1 MAALTLTEQTYR
13 DKIHGAWTGKSI
25 GVTLGASLRGQ
36 KVPGRFNFYSPVPG
50 QPVPSVAIDFPLV
63 WLAMMEE
70 VGPEV
75 APEDLAVAWLEHL
88 DYAMDEFGYAALNL
102 RRGLPPPASGAYSN
116 WFRHATGGVMRA
128 DFWAMLA
135 PGAPQVAAAYAYHDA
150 TMDHCEDGE
159 WAAMF
164 LAALGSAAF
173 FIAEPMTLLTIGLAM
188 IPRTC
193 RTARAVKA
201 ALAAAHRAASW
212 LEARESVQHEVG
224 HENFSDAPQNIGFLT
239 IGLLYGGGDF
249 GASLCAAVNCGY
261 DTEAVGSALGAILG
275 IQRGYSN
282 LPEAWTRPI
291 GDIVIPG
298 HGLRDLE
305 IPSTLTEVA
314 NRTFEVGKKIVAVKC
329 GDVDILSGDSPT
341 PSTTLAFLPELSEL
355 PSTPEGTGEKTEGSP
370 PKTEDAV
377 GNTPTPEE
385 ESTQTPEYPNADIA
399 GFSASATLPPLP
411 LFPLE
416 APPVGVPSTSPGG
429 AGQTSPPV
437 EATSALPSL
446 TPSFTAPDLTPSA
459 PPPAGS
465 SPEPVLTDN
474 QPPAISHQP
483 PVAAQPPADPV
494 AEPMPENQSSAVSHQ
509 PPVTPQPVSETPAI
523 PLNTGASPSPGVAPR
538 LAPDYTTAIAWADN
552 TLVKPLLVTP
562 PNAIVEQAGPFQ
574 IVMDS
579 GEAPCIGY
587 NHPKVITFAITNR
600 GGDPFSGRIALLA
613 PSGWMIGAPQN
624 FGQRQYIAANTGT
637 IRVEFTLRVPEGQGR
652 IDIANALVLR
662 FTPENGAPAHDAE
675 FVLMGASCWYC
686 VGPFANFDGE
696 GFDRSYLPEDRPG
709 LHESYTNRL
718 MQAVRWEKWS
728 FPETTLQLEPLYK
741 GSSGVCYGQTILRSA
756 TAREARLVANTNS
769 GVKMWLNGM
778 LVLRRFQREIFR
790 PSIGSGNWAVD
801 VNLQAGDNVV
811 MVKWVRGVEPYQ
823 FSLTVA
829 DRFGRGLPEVG
840 NTNW

>member
-1 MAALTLTEQTYR
+1 MAALTLTENTYR
-13 DKIHGAWTGKSI
+13 DKILGAWTGKSI

-50 QPVPSVAIDFPLV
+50 QPVPSVALDFPLV
-63 WLAMMEE
+63 WLTMMEE

-116 WFRHATGGVMRA
+116 WFRHATAGVMRA

-135 PGAPQVAAAYAYHDA
+135 PGAPQVAAAYAYHDS
-150 TMDHCEDGE
+150 TIDHCEDGE

-173 FIAEPMTLLTIGLAM
+173 FLTDPLVLITIGLAM

-224 HENFSDAPQNIGFLT
+224 HENFSDAPQNMGFLT

-275 IQRGYSN
+275 ILRGHSN

-298 HGLRDLE
+298 HGLRDVEL
-305 IPSTLTEVA
+305 STTLTEVA
-314 NRTFEVGKKIVAVKC
+314 NRTFEVGKRVVAVKC
-329 GDVDILSGDSPT
+329 GDVDILAGDGPS
-341 PSTTLAFLPELSEL
+341 PSTTLAFLPELDT
-355 PSTPEGTGEKTEGSP
+355 PS
-370 PKTEDAV
+370 AA
-377 GNTPTPEE
+377 PEE
-385 ESTQTPEYPNADIA
+385 TPAVPPAPESSAMDAPAPEAQEAPPLAPPSEISGY
-399 GFSASATLPPLP
+399 SASATLPPLP

-416 APPVGVPSTSPGG
+416 ATPPAPAPE
-429 AGQTSPPV
+429 APNAQTPENPN
-437 EATSALPSL
+437 AAMPSL
-446 TPSFTAPDLTPSA
+446 TPAFVAPDFTASLA
-459 PPPAGS
+459 PPSEPAAS
-465 SPEPVLTDN
+465 LPADAPAFSPQMELAPTAPQEPAL
-474 QPPAISHQP
+474 
-483 PVAAQPPADPV
+483 AAQPPVEPVSADQTP
-494 AEPMPENQSSAVSHQ
+494 AADHQ
-509 PPVTPQPVSETPAI
+509 PPVTPQPVSEAPAI
-523 PLNTGASPSPGVAPR
+523 PMYTGASTSPGVAPR

-562 PNAIVEQAGPFQ
+562 SNALVEQAGPFQ
-574 IVMDS
+574 VVMDS

-587 NHPKVITFAITNR
+587 NHPKVLTFSITNR
-600 GGDPFSGRIALLA
+600 SGDPFSGRIALLTPA
-613 PSGWMIGAPQN
+613 GWQVGAPAN
-624 FGQRQYIAANTGT
+624 FGQRQYIAANTGSL
-637 IRVEFTLRVPEGQGR
+637 RVEFTLRVLEAQGR

-718 MQAVRWEKWS
+718 MQAARWEKWS
-728 FPETTLQLEPLYK
+728 FPETNLNLEGLFK
-741 GSSGVCYGQTILRSA
+741 GSSGVCYGQTILRTA
-756 TAREARLVANTNS
+756 TGREARLVANTNC
-769 GVKMWLNGM
+769 GVKMWLNGI
-778 LVLRRFQREIFR
+778 LVLRRFQREIYR
-790 PSIGSGNWAVD
+790 PNIGSGNWAVD
-801 VNLQAGDNVV
+801 VNLQPGDNVV
-811 MVKWVRGVEPYQ
+811 MVKWVRGIEPYQ

-829 DRFGRGLPEVG
+829 DRFGRGLPDVG

>member
-1 MAALTLTEQTYR
+1 MAALTLTEDTYR
-13 DKIHGAWTGKSI
+13 DKVLGAWTGKSI

-36 KVPGRFNFYSPVPG
+36 KAPGRFNFYSPVPG

-63 WLAMMEE
+63 WLDMMEE

-88 DYAMDEFGYAALNL
+88 DYSMDEFGYAALNL
-102 RRGLPPPASGAYSN
+102 RRGLPPPAAGAYSN

-135 PGAPQVAAAYAYHDA
+135 PGAPQVAAAYAYHDS
-150 TMDHCEDGE
+150 TLDHCEDGE

-164 LAALGSAAF
+164 LAAMSSAAF
-173 FIAEPMTLLTIGLAM
+173 FLTEPLTLLTIGLAM

-201 ALAAAHRAASW
+201 ALAAAQRAASW

-224 HENFSDAPQNIGFLT
+224 HENFSDAPQNMGFLT

-249 GASLCAAVNCGY
+249 GGSLCAAVNCGY

-275 IQRGYSN
+275 IQRGHSH

-291 GDIVIPG
+291 GDIIIPG
-298 HGLRDLE
+298 HGLRDVDL
-305 IPSTLTEVA
+305 PTTLTEAA
-314 NRTFEVGKKIVAVKC
+314 NRTVEVGKRIVAVKC
-329 GDVDILSGDSPT
+329 GDVDITSGEGPS
-341 PSTTLAFLPELSEL
+341 PSTTFAFLPELGA
-355 PSTPEGTGEKTEGSP
+355 P
-370 PKTEDAV
+370 
-377 GNTPTPEE
+377 PTPLEE
-385 ESTQTPEYPNADIA
+385 TPAATPAPENSEPFVPEIPETQQGTPGTDIG

-411 LFPLE
+411 LFPLDSTPTDT
-416 APPVGVPSTSPGG
+416 PPNTQYPTPNTRSDTP
-429 AGQTSPPV
+429 
-437 EATSALPSL
+437 LPSL
-446 TPSFTAPDLTPSA
+446 TPSFAAPDLIETADLPSASAMPSPIESA
-459 PPPAGS
+459 PPEKTAEPAGNEETEITAQ
-465 SPEPVLTDN
+465 PTAEPTTSHE
-474 QPPAISHQP
+474 PPAASHQP
-483 PVAAQPPADPV
+483 P
-494 AEPMPENQSSAVSHQ
+494 MS
-509 PPVTPQPVSETPAI
+509 PQPVSEAPAI
-523 PLNTGASPSPGVAPR
+523 PMSTGASPSPGVAPR

-552 TLVKPLLVTP
+552 SLVKPLLVTP
-562 PNAIVEQAGPFQ
+562 PNALVEQAGPFQ
-574 IVMDS
+574 VVMDT
-579 GEAPCIGY
+579 GEAPCLGY
-587 NHPKVITFAITNR
+587 NHPKVLTFSIINR
-600 GGDPFSGRIALLA
+600 SGEPFSGRIALLTPA
-613 PSGWMIGAPQN
+613 GWQVGAPAN
-624 FGQRQYIAANTGT
+624 FGQRQYIAANTGSL
-637 IRVEFTLRVPEGQGR
+637 RVEFTLRVMEGQGR

-662 FTPENGAPAHDAE
+662 FTPENGAPSHDAE

-718 MQAVRWEKWS
+718 MQSARWEKWA
-728 FPETTLQLEPLYK
+728 FPETNLSLEPLFK

-756 TAREARLVANTNS
+756 TAREARLVANNNS
-769 GVKMWLNGM
+769 GVKMWLNGV
-778 LVLRRFQREIFR
+778 LVLRRFQRETYR
-790 PSIGSGNWAVD
+790 PNIGSGNWAVD